1 MTGLPVKKKFSSK
14 VFPNLIGN
22 LQQSAW
28 QMHPGFLN
36 DLYFF
41 CMQLTGK
48 HVVNAI
54 PSRVWEMLMN
64 TEALARIVPGISRLE
79 KTGDNTYKS
88 ILEIKMGPVN
98 SSFTGDLQMEDI
110 VEEKGF
116 SLKLQQNSKIGN
128 ANAVVKI
135 LLVPVNENQTEVAFV
150 GDVKLSGMLAAMGQR
165 LIGGVSNTM
174 TKQFFSNLEK
184 EVERENATSS

>member
-1 MTGLPVKKKFSSK
+1 
-14 VFPNLIGN
+14 
-22 LQQSAW
+22 
-28 QMHPGFLN
+28 
-36 DLYFF
+36 
-41 CMQLTGK
+41 
-48 HVVNAI
+48 
-54 PSRVWEMLMN
+54 MN
-64 TEALARIVPGISRLE
+64 TDTLARIVPGISRLE

-128 ANAVVKI
+128 ANAVI
-135 LLVPVNENQTEVAFV
+135 RISLAPDNENQTEVAFD

-184 EVERENATSS
+184 EVEKEKSTSS

>member
-1 MTGLPVKKKFSSK
+1 
-14 VFPNLIGN
+14 
-22 LQQSAW
+22 
-28 QMHPGFLN
+28 
-36 DLYFF
+36 
-41 CMQLTGK
+41 MQLTGK

-64 TEALARIVPGISRLE
+64 TDTLARIVPGISRLE
-79 KTGDNTYKS
+79 KTGDNTFKS

-110 VEEKGF
+110 AEEKGF
-116 SLKLQQNSKIGN
+116 TLKVQQNSKIGN
-128 ANAVVKI
+128 ANAVIKI
-135 LLVPVNENQTEVAFV
+135 SLAPVDENQTEVAFD

-165 LIGGVSNTM
+165 LIGGVSNTL

-184 EVERENATSS
+184 EVEKENATSS